1 MTARIDLQGLTEELN
16 QFKDG
21 FDAWAQQSVAFAE
34 AEKEKHLRH
43 LRDLQSE
50 CGVWRF
56 CATNSSTAELFL

>member
-1 MTARIDLQGLTEELN
+1 MVTARIDLQGLTEELN

-34 AEKEKHLRH
+34 AEKDKHLRY
-43 LRDLQSE
+43 LRDLQSK

-56 CATNSSTAELFL
+56 